1 MMRLVTS
8 FDPADESSLGGE
20 GQGGAKNQE
29 KLAQGGI
36 KGQEAS

>member
-1 MMRLVTS
+1 MMRLVTL
-8 FDPADESSLGGE
+8 FDPADKSSLGGE
-20 GQGGAKNQE
+20 EQGGTENQE

>member
-20 GQGGAKNQE
+20 GQGGTKNQE